1 MKGKIK
7 AEYCN
12 HHFCMQNKKLRK
24 VLESN
29 DQTSNPNIEKM
40 HEYKGI

>member
-1 MKGKIK
+1 
-7 AEYCN
+7 
-12 HHFCMQNKKLRK
+12 MQNKKLRK

-40 HEYKGI
+40 HEYKSI

>member
-1 MKGKIK
+1 MKEKIK

-12 HHFCMQNKKLRK
+12 IIFACKIKLRK

-40 HEYKGI
+40 HKYKGI